1 MTDMTTRQAP
11 SPRTA
16 TDDRGSAPAVAREF
30 VAPLSQLRAAD
41 VDRAGGKGANLG
53 EMIWAGFPVPGGF
66 VVLAASFRRAVEATR
81 SHVADSNEQALAAA
95 RERASGATE
104 DRLSDACLR
113 LQADIRGAGMPRDVA
128 EGIRAEYARLGP
140 DASVAVRSS
149 AVGEDSAD
157 TSYAGMNATFTNVRG
172 AEQVLEAVMECW
184 ASAFTPRVVAYRA
197 EHGQDALP
205 DIAVVVQVMAP
216 AEKAGVAF
224 TADPVGGRLDRVVL
238 EAAWGQG
245 EVVVSGRTEP
255 DTYVLDADGP
265 RLLDVH
271 RGSQSQKIVAAPGG
285 GDRLLP
291 VGGAEAGQVL
301 SREEADEIA
310 ALVLRVQA
318 HFGCPQDVEWVLT
331 DGSVSLVQTRPI
343 TTLAAAVGPP
353 AAEDSRPVG
362 EPLLHGLAASPGRA
376 TGRVRVLL
384 SPSEGVRMVDGEV
397 LVAPLT
403 NPDWMPAV
411 RRAAALVTDTGGVT
425 CHAAIVARE
434 LGVPAVVGTRSGTR
448 TLTDGQEV
456 TVDGNT
462 GRIWPGRLPDV
473 PSVAAVR
480 TAPVT
485 APPATAAPETIA
497 TGLYVNLADAAQ
509 AAEVAALPVD
519 GVGLLRAELL
529 LTRALRNRH
538 PSALIAAG
546 ESEQVVTDLAES
558 IGTIARAFHPRPV
571 VYRAADL
578 RSNEF
583 RGLTGGEDYEP
594 VEDNPMIG
602 YRGCYRYVHD
612 PSFFRL
618 ELAAL
623 ARVREESPGVA
634 VMIPF
639 VRTRWELEACLA
651 LVDDSPLG
659 RQRGLRRWVMA
670 EVPSVAYWLPEYI
683 GLGVD
688 GVSIGSNDLTQLVLG
703 VDRDSADLAELFDE
717 ADPAVLAVIDQ
728 VIGTARR
735 MGIPSS
741 LCGQAPSRRPQFVEH
756 LVRVGITSVSVEPAA
771 VPATRRALAAAERRL
786 LLEAARG
793 PGLPA

>member
-197 EHGQDALP
+197 EHGQDDLP
-205 DIAVVVQVMAP
+205 DIAVVVQLMAP

-331 DGSVSLVQTRPI
+331 DGSA
-343 TTLAAAVGPP
+343 LAGADTA
-353 AAEDSRPVG
+353 D
-362 EPLLHGLAASPGRA
+362 HH
-376 TGRVRVLL
+376 
-384 SPSEGVRMVDGEV
+384 
-397 LVAPLT
+397 
-403 NPDWMPAV
+403 
-411 RRAAALVTDTGGVT
+411 TGG
-425 CHAAIVARE
+425 C
-434 LGVPAVVGTRSGTR
+434 
-448 TLTDGQEV
+448 
-456 TVDGNT
+456 
-462 GRIWPGRLPDV
+462 GRP
-473 PSVAAVR
+473 
-480 TAPVT
+480 
-485 APPATAAPETIA
+485 
-497 TGLYVNLADAAQ
+497 
-509 AAEVAALPVD
+509 
-519 GVGLLRAELL
+519 
-529 LTRALRNRH
+529 
-538 PSALIAAG
+538 
-546 ESEQVVTDLAES
+546 
-558 IGTIARAFHPRPV
+558 
-571 VYRAADL
+571 
-578 RSNEF
+578 
-583 RGLTGGEDYEP
+583 
-594 VEDNPMIG
+594 
-602 YRGCYRYVHD
+602 
-612 PSFFRL
+612 
-618 ELAAL
+618 
-623 ARVREESPGVA
+623 
-634 VMIPF
+634 
-639 VRTRWELEACLA
+639 
-651 LVDDSPLG
+651 
-659 RQRGLRRWVMA
+659 
-670 EVPSVAYWLPEYI
+670 
-683 GLGVD
+683 
-688 GVSIGSNDLTQLVLG
+688 
-703 VDRDSADLAELFDE
+703 
-717 ADPAVLAVIDQ
+717 
-728 VIGTARR
+728 
-735 MGIPSS
+735 
-741 LCGQAPSRRPQFVEH
+741 
-756 LVRVGITSVSVEPAA
+756 
-771 VPATRRALAAAERRL
+771 
-786 LLEAARG
+786 ARG
-793 PGLPA
+793 GGLPASR